1 MSGIITFSMVDVMAL
16 KLVSIR
22 SPASVAG
29 HNLHPISQVFGSL
42 ETAAQRL
49 RGAISAG
56 RSVLRLCK
64 GSQPSLNAP
73 RGGARVAR
81 DEKNATSRIF
91 GLHLS
96 FDVDHRRC

>member
-1 MSGIITFSMVDVMAL
+1 MAL

-22 SPASVAG
+22 SLASVAG
-29 HNLHPISQVFGSL
+29 HNHHPISQVFASL
-42 ETAAQRL
+42 ET
-49 RGAISAG
+49 AISAG

-73 RGGARVAR
+73 REGARVAR
-81 DEKNATSRIF
+81 DEKNATSRIS

-96 FDVDHRRC
+96 FDVDHRRCDGIRRNAS